1 MKAINIEGLKF
12 GWNTKPYLLDIDHFS
27 IDQGEQILLYGPSG
41 CGKSSL
47 LNLIAAVNRPNK
59 GNITLLQT
67 DVNKLSNTQADR
79 FRAKH
84 LGIIFQ
90 SFNLIPYLTVDD
102 NIRLRCVF
110 FGKVPE
116 LNQRIE
122 RLLASLQL
130 TDQQYSLCSQLSLGQ
145 QQRVAIAR
153 ALICEPEIIIADE
166 PTSSLDPTNK
176 ELFMRLLQSEIN
188 QRGATLVMVSHDM
201 DMHRY
206 FSKTLELTDINRA
219 GALQS
224 VI

>member
-1 MKAINIEGLKF
+1 MKAINIQNLKF
-12 GWNTKPYLLDIDHFS
+12 GWHAESYLLDIDQFS
-27 IDQGEQILLYGPSG
+27 VDQGEQILLYGPSG

-47 LNLIAAVNRPNK
+47 LNLIAAVNRPSH
-59 GNITLLQT
+59 GSIALLQT
-67 DVNKLSNTQADR
+67 DVTQLSNTQADR

-90 SFNLIPYLTVDD
+90 QFNLIPYLTVED
-102 NIRLRCVF
+102 NIRLRCVL
-110 FGKVPE
+110 FGKIPQ

-122 RLLASLQL
+122 RLLTSLQL
-130 TDQQYSLCSQLSLGQ
+130 TDQQYSLCSKLSLGQ

-176 ELFMRLLQSEIN
+176 ELFMKLLQSEIN

-206 FSKTLELTDINRA
+206 FSKTLRLTDINRA
-219 GALQS
+219 GVSQN